1 MPLCYSNFKSFRNKS
16 SRIFL
21 FEQLLFSKVN
31 KLTCKGQVG
40 LGLDGKGWWRA
51 NTGCNQLSDAIGHSH
66 ATSIKIEGC
75 PCKLWQP
82 YCIILCYN
90 LGPNCTHEVLK
101 WKTLVSIITN
111 ILLNWATSL
120 WMFKKKPKQQN
131 WCWNIL
137 YSKILYR
144 HKKSAY
150 CLRELRSTFFLSEF
164 YMGTSPLQLCWYK
177 TP

>member
-82 YCIILCYN
+82 YCTEIISDTIGQTYIFGHSLSFFYQQFN
-90 LGPNCTHEVLK
+90 YLDSFGKL
-101 WKTLVSIITN
+101 WDFWQFSN
-111 ILLNWATSL
+111 ILLHWVL
-120 WMFKKKPKQQN
+120 FLDLFMD
-131 WCWNIL
+131 L
-137 YSKILYR
+137 YFGLHPASG
-144 HKKSAY
+144 S
-150 CLRELRSTFFLSEF
+150 
-164 YMGTSPLQLCWYK
+164 M
-177 TP
+177 